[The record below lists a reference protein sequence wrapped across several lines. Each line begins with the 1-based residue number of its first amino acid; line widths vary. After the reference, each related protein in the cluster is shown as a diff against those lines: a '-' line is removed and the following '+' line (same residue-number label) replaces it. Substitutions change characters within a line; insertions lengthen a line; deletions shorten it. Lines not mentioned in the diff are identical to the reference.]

1 MDSDL
6 ALVLGLALSAL
17 SVPSVISAFSDNRT
31 PRASALT
38 VLIAGALIVYA
49 VRNHPGG
56 YALDDIPDA
65 IMHVIARY
73 KFW

>member
-1 MDSDL
+1 
-6 ALVLGLALSAL
+6 
-17 SVPSVISAFSDNRT
+17 
-31 PRASALT
+31 